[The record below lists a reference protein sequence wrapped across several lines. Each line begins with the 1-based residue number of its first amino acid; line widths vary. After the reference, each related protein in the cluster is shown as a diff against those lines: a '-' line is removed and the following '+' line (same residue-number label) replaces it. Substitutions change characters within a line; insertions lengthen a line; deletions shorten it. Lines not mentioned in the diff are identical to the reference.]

1 MWNKWCT
8 NTLLVALKIRNTG
21 QKLIHLKIKMSGS
34 LCYVKE
40 KRVMLND
47 LMIKLCIC
55 YLKFHKEKDIA
66 NEKKNWISSYL
77 KAIIRDGIA
86 DYGSIAFD
94 MPSLAFF
101 I

>member
-1 MWNKWCT
+1 
-8 NTLLVALKIRNTG
+8 
-21 QKLIHLKIKMSGS
+21 MSGS

-66 NEKKNWISSYL
+66 NEKKN
-77 KAIIRDGIA
+77 
-86 DYGSIAFD
+86 
-94 MPSLAFF
+94 
-101 I
+101 